1 MANQRHL
8 YDYKVNPHTA
18 AEKIVRMVGVN
29 KRILEIGCGPGSIT
43 RLLQNNKCRVTGME
57 LDEKAIEI
65 VSQYCEAVHA
75 CDLNDP
81 LWPANLSAADP
92 FEVIVAGDVLEHL
105 YDPWTTL
112 SSLKP
117 LLAKDGYVVVSVPHV
132 GHNAVIACLLLGDF
146 EYQPWGLL
154 DKTHIRF
161 FCINNIQKLF
171 ENAGFKI
178 VEVDYV
184 IKTPEQTEFAK
195 RWRQLPDATKEALAI
210 NQFGTVFQVVI
221 KAVPKTAEGKALRLV
236 SQPVPLP
243 IASSFSDGAKGS
255 RLLAFFISFL
265 SLRTRQKISHT
276 IQKLG
281 FKP

>member
-1 MANQRHL
+1 MTTQRHL
-8 YDYKVNPHTA
+8 YDYKVKPNTA
-18 AEKIVRMVGVN
+18 AEKIVRIVGVG
-29 KRILEIGCGPGSIT
+29 KRVLEIGCGPGSIT
-43 RLLQNNKCRVTGME
+43 RLLKTNQCRVTGVE
-57 LDEKAIEI
+57 VDAKAIEI
-65 VSQYCEAVHA
+65 VSQYCEAIHA

-81 LWPANLSAADP
+81 LWSAKLADKDG

-132 GHNAVIACLLLGDF
+132 GHNAVIACMLLGDF

-195 RWRQLPDATKEALAI
+195 RWRQLPDSTKAALMI
-210 NQFGTVFQVVI
+210 NQFGTIFQVVI
-221 KAVPKTAEGKALRLV
+221 KAVPNTTPGKALRLA

-243 IASSFSDGAKGS
+243 IAGSFSGGAKGS

-276 IQKLG
+276 LQKFG